1 VTQQLLSSKVVVR
14 EEEPRVR
21 GIPSAPT
28 SVAGMLGVTERGP
41 IAQAVLCTSIEE
53 VQRSFG
59 GFTPESDLLLAA
71 LGFFENGGSH
81 LWVVRTVHF
90 GNVSDPASATAVR
103 ATGALLAPGAPTPA
117 TITGTLAG
125 PLRLKDGDLLLLSV
139 GGAPAQGATFHG
151 LPAMVQASGATPFA
165 LADGQVLTLLFDD
178 GTEQTVAF
186 AAADFAD
193 IAAATPE
200 EVAAVINA
208 QVSGAK
214 ALVDTGVL
222 EVASDSAGTASLVH
236 VTGGDA
242 NAALDFPTGPV
253 TGMGNVA
260 DLDAV
265 TVVEIMTLLE
275 AALPA
280 VTGGEGAGGVLQ
292 VQTIDVGQTAT
303 LQVDPTTAAA
313 FGLDNDLHTG
323 SDAGATPAVL
333 LEGKDP
339 GGYANQVEVEVR
351 PPVAGDPGTF
361 DVLVIEDGSYRESF
375 PGVSMDPGSKRH
387 VEKVVNHA
395 TSGSVLVRV
404 TDQGL
409 PGHPVPP
416 AQTAQLTGGDNG
428 LTGLDDQDFIGAE
441 AAKTGLRAL
450 DRVLDLAVL
459 TVPGRAT
466 PAVQQA
472 IVYYCE
478 VVRSGMVFAVLD
490 PPAAASAAQMVQH
503 VEVDAGL
510 LELTEHAAIYWP
522 RVQILN
528 PDKPS
533 LGAVDRVVAP
543 PSGIVAGVYARNDG
557 ARPGG
562 IYDTPAGV
570 DNGRMYGVVGFE
582 TDEVLE
588 EAKRDLL
595 YPKRINP
602 LTTGPGMPRFIDG
615 SRTLKA
621 SGNFPYVAERRG
633 VIFIERSLKQGLQF
647 ARHKNNTEG
656 LRAQVRRTITAFL
669 NTQMQNGAFR
679 SRVQAKAFFV
689 DVSDALNTAAVI
701 FAGKLIV
708 RVGLATNKPAEFIEI
723 LLSQDTRALE
733 AALAGV

>member
-28 SVAGMLGVTERGP
+28 SVAGMVGVTERGP

-53 VQRSFG
+53 VRRSFG
-59 GFTPESDLLLAA
+59 GFTPQSDLLLAA

-90 GNVSDPASATAVR
+90 GNIADPASTTAVR

-117 TITGTLAG
+117 TVEGTVAA
-125 PLRLKDGDLLLLSV
+125 PLHLKDGDVLLLSV
-139 GGAPAQGATFHG
+139 GGAPALGATFYG
-151 LPAMVQASGATPFA
+151 QPAMVQAAGAAPFG
-165 LADGQVLTLLFDD
+165 LADGQTLTLLFDD
-178 GTEQTVAF
+178 GEEQTVAF
-186 AAADFAD
+186 STADFAD

-200 EVAAVINA
+200 ELAAVINA

-214 ALVDTGVL
+214 ALADAGVL
-222 EVASDSAGTASLVH
+222 GLASDTEGTASLVH
-236 VTGGDA
+236 VIGGDA
-242 NAALDFPTGPV
+242 NAVLDFPTGPV
-253 TGMGNVA
+253 GGTGNVA
-260 DLDAV
+260 DLNAV
-265 TVVEIMTLLE
+265 TIAEIKTHLE
-275 AALPA
+275 TALPA
-280 VTGGEGAGGVLQ
+280 VTGDEGAGGV
-292 VQTIDVGQTAT
+292 VQIQTVDVGQAAT
-303 LQVDPTTAAA
+303 LQVDPSTAAA
-313 FGLDNDLHTG
+313 FGLDGDLHTG
-323 SDAGATPAVL
+323 NDAGATPAVL

-339 GGYANQVEVEVR
+339 GGYANHVEVEVR
-351 PPVAGDPGTF
+351 PPVAGDPDTF
-361 DVLVIEDGSYRESF
+361 DMLIIEDGSYRESF
-375 PGVSMDPGSKRH
+375 PGVSLDPGSPRH
-387 VEKVVNHA
+387 IDKVVNDPR
-395 TSGSVLVRV
+395 SGSVLIRV
-404 TDQGL
+404 TDQEL

-416 AQTAQLTGGDNG
+416 AQTAQLTGGDDG
-428 LTGLDDQDFIGAE
+428 LTGLDDLDFIGDE
-441 AAKTGLRAL
+441 EAKTGLRAL
-450 DRVLDLAVL
+450 DRLLDLAVL
-459 TVPGRAT
+459 AVPGRAT
-466 PAVQQA
+466 PAVQQSM
-472 IVYYCE
+472 VHYCE
-478 VVRSGMVFAVLD
+478 IVRSGMVFAVLD
-490 PPAAASAAQMVQH
+490 PPAAASAARMVQH
-503 VEVDAGL
+503 VELDAGL
-510 LELTEHAAIYWP
+510 LELTEYAAIYWP

-528 PDKPS
+528 PDKAS
-533 LGAVDRVVAP
+533 LGATDRVVAP
-543 PSGIVAGVYARNDG
+543 PSGIIAGVFARNDG

-562 IYDTPAGV
+562 IYDPPAGV

-588 EAKRDLL
+588 ETKRDLL

-679 SRVQAKAFFV
+679 SREQAKAFFV